1 MMKSLLTK
9 LMFLL
14 LGITIITGGVVFYY
28 LEQTNKNKIIEQKFQ
43 ELNTNK
49 IIIQNQLTLL
59 YGTIFYAYANN
70 YDNFQR
76 VIKTTKFKFIQNAKK
91 DNIFKSEGFLIKDGN
106 KVYIIYGDNVSEFF
120 KVKLYSN
127 NINKIEVGNNIYYVS
142 YLKFKPF
149 NLEIIFY
156 DTYNS
161 IKSQVLYK
169 TLKTFEIVIIF
180 IILILFI
187 IFLFVKFII
196 LHPISEVIEHISQI
210 SKNKYD
216 YIKENYNTKEFN
228 LVKKYFNQMI
238 DAIQSKE
245 KKIKSYLKDQEKR
258 ELFYYD
264 LLNSQEN
271 IIIVNDTKKI
281 EHVNNAF
288 FRFFDE
294 YNTLD
299 EFLKEHNCICDYF
312 EKEEGYIY
320 SFKNWIE
327 YLLENQNTQHKVKI
341 IKNNKKYIFNISA
354 KKLQYSNQII
364 ITLNDVTNLETEKE
378 KVLELNTLLEDYKK
392 AIDAGIIVSKTNIKG
407 IITYVNEEFCK
418 ISGYTKEELLG
429 KPHNIIRHPDVDS
442 EIFKDLWE
450 TIQSGKIWKGEV
462 KNKRKDGTAY
472 YVKTIIA
479 PLMNKDGEII
489 EYIALREDITD
500 LVYAI
505 QKAKEAE
512 QVKMLFLSNMSHE
525 IRTPLN
531 GILGFTELLLKS
543 KNLPEKEKKYINIIH
558 SSSKA
563 LLQIINDVLDISKIE
578 SGNLILEKKEFRP
591 ICSFKQAAELFKAR
605 AKEKKIN
612 YKIDLDFHLTG
623 YIISD
628 EFRIRQVISNLIGN
642 ALKFTPENGEVI
654 FSVKQIAKNDKT
666 STLCFY
672 VKDTGIGIPKDKQK
686 DIFKEFTQADNS
698 VSRKFGGTGLGL
710 SISSKIVKALGGELK
725 VKSEEN
731 KGSEFYFC
739 IEVENSNSMN
749 NMKNSIL
756 DLNVGLYKVDNDD
769 LLKYL
774 QKVVNSV
781 GIITDDFTD
790 YDVIISSEYL
800 KEYEDRL
807 ILFGD
812 SEKDI
817 ISIPKDFDTSDILN
831 AIIDFVDNKENHSKK
846 KDITNLLFNH
856 KILVAEDNEVNQEL
870 IKILLDSK
878 GLKYKIANNGLE
890 AVELYKNEKFDL
902 IFMDVN
908 MPEMDGIEAT
918 KQIKQYEKANNLAH
932 IPIIALTANS
942 MEGDKDKF
950 LKIMDDYLSKPIME
964 NELNQVLNKYLDAK
978 IEVNNLTETNIVYN
992 KEDIAKKA
1000 GIPVVI
1006 FTKVLDKFLETID
1019 SYMDDLKKAIEN
1031 NNLDEIRQHAHKVKG
1046 SMMTFYLDYMA
1057 DILKKMEEDA
1067 KNQVNRDYLSDF
1079 NKVKKEL
1086 ENFKNSMEG

>member
-578 SGNLILEKKEFRP
+578 SGNLTLEKKEFRP

-612 YKIDLDFHLTG
+612 YKIDLDFNLTG

-686 DIFKEFTQADNS
+686 
-698 VSRKFGGTGLGL
+698 
-710 SISSKIVKALGGELK
+710 
-725 VKSEEN
+725 
-731 KGSEFYFC
+731 
-739 IEVENSNSMN
+739 
-749 NMKNSIL
+749 
-756 DLNVGLYKVDNDD
+756 DD